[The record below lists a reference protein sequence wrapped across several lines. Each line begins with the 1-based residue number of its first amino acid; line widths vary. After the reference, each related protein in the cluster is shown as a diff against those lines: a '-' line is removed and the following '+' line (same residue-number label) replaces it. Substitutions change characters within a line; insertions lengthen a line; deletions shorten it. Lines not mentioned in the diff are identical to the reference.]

1 MAVIISNLSLM
12 YENNSTTNAIL
23 VILLVIVVGFIVW
36 FAMGR
41 GTADDNEVLPNV
53 EVNLP
58 GGTGGSGTNTQ

>member
-1 MAVIISNLSLM
+1 M

-36 FAMGR
+36 FVMGR
-41 GTADDNEVLPNV
+41 GDVDNGDANLPNI

-58 GGTGGSGTNTQ
+58 GGNDGGSGTNTQ

>member
-1 MAVIISNLSLM
+1 M

-36 FAMGR
+36 FVMGR
-41 GTADDNEVLPNV
+41 GDADNDVDLPNV

-58 GGTGGSGTNTQ
+58 GGTNGTDGGTQ

>member
-1 MAVIISNLSLM
+1 M

-36 FAMGR
+36 FAVGR
-41 GTADDNEVLPNV
+41 NGADDGDVDLPNV

-58 GGTGGSGTNTQ
+58 GGNGGTGGTGSGGTQ

>member
-1 MAVIISNLSLM
+1 M

-36 FAMGR
+36 FVIGR
-41 GTADDNEVLPNV
+41 GDADDVDVDLPNV

-58 GGTGGSGTNTQ
+58 GGANGTGTQ

>member
-1 MAVIISNLSLM
+1 M

-36 FAMGR
+36 FMIGR
-41 GTADDNEVLPNV
+41 GDVDNDADLPNV

-58 GGTGGSGTNTQ
+58 GGTNGTGTQ